1 MMVAMACEIRRCRAR
16 RTSRRVSGIVS
27 PCSARYHRRPGE
39 DAAHHDV
46 VGRYYDPGTGQLQS
60 VDPKVADTQQ
70 AYLYVADNPVNEN
83 DPTGMF
89 NVGAANEWKSPDV
102 QCRSECGSGFGVIF
116 SLVARVSKDVVHA
129 AKGVWANRQS
139 IVNITGLAGGF
150 VASVACTLA
159 TDGLCPV
166 AIAEL
171 PVGEVAFSA
180 LFGATASAAAYS
192 LSDSQKS
199 LGGYVSAAKGGSGI
213 GAILGLPS
221 TITGLFFKTGQHVA
235 PTKFLP
241 ALRDLFGSLRDVVAK

>member
-1 MMVAMACEIRRCRAR
+1 M
-16 RTSRRVSGIVS
+16 
-27 PCSARYHRRPGE
+27 
-39 DAAHHDV
+39 
-46 VGRYYDPGTGQLQS
+46 
-60 VDPKVADTQQ
+60 DPKVADTQQ

-159 TDGLCPV
+159 TDGLCAV